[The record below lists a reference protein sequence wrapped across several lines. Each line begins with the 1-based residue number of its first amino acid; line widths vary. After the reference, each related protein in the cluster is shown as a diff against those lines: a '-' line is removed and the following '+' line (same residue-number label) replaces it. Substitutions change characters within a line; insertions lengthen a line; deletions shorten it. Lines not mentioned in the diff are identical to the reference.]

1 MTTPEHV
8 PLQITKAL
16 LKPWEP
22 CADSYRWFLE
32 KFPQGAEFTAV
43 QKALREERRYTNVR
57 WLSEK
62 VWANLVLASPKT
74 VANVTADHDA
84 ETVEIIAATKRDVA
98 AMPKAAGADL
108 LNDAGAP
115 DAQLGSSGDGAQIGS
130 SGNGAQL
137 GSSGDGA
144 RIGSSGYGAQ
154 LGSSG
159 DGAQLGS
166 SGNGARIGSSG
177 YGARIGSSGYGARI
191 GSSGHCAR
199 INASGEN
206 TVIACAGLG
215 NTAKSG
221 VNGVMAL
228 AWFDDLSKRTRIAVG
243 YVGEDLKA
251 ECWYRLDGGA
261 FVEVAE

>member
-115 DAQLGSSGDGAQIGS
+115 DAQLGSSGDGAQ
-130 SGNGAQL
+130 
-137 GSSGDGA
+137 
-144 RIGSSGYGAQ
+144 
-154 LGSSG
+154 
-159 DGAQLGS
+159 LGS
-166 SGNGARIGSSG
+166 SGN
-177 YGARIGSSGYGARI
+177 GARIGSSGYGARI